1 MNAVVL
7 QTAARVVMPV
17 MLLLSLVT
25 LIRGHNE
32 PGGGF
37 VGGLLAASGFAL
49 YGLAFGVHD
58 ARRLLR
64 VDPLALIGAGLLVGL
79 ASGLPGALA
88 GQEFMKGLWFTLPI
102 PATDT
107 EVKLGTPLVFDI
119 GVYMVVLGITLLMIF
134 ALEDARDGD
143 ALHD

>member
-17 MLLLSLVT
+17 MLLLSLVA
-25 LIRGHNE
+25 LVRGHNE

-37 VGGLLAASGFAL
+37 VGGLLAAAGFAL
-49 YGLAFGVHD
+49 YGLAYRVDD
-58 ARRLLR
+58 ARRMLR
-64 VDPLALIGAGLLVGL
+64 RDPRTLIGAGLLLAV
-79 ASGLPGALA
+79 ASGLPGVLGSAPY
-88 GQEFMKGLWFTLPI
+88 MKGVWYSIPI

-107 EVKLGTPLVFDI
+107 VLKIGTPLFFDI
-119 GVYMVVLGITLLMIF
+119 GVYLVVIGITLLMIF

-143 ALHD
+143 TAHR

>member
-17 MLLLSLVT
+17 MLLLSLVA

-37 VGGLLAASGFAL
+37 VGGLLAASGFAVH
-49 YGLAFGVHD
+49 GLAFGVAE

-64 VDPLALIGAGLLVGL
+64 VDPRSLIGAGLLVGL
-79 ASGLPGALA
+79 GSGLPGIFA
-88 GQEFMKGLWFTLPI
+88 GEPFMKGLWFTLSI
-102 PATDT
+102 PATT
-107 EVKLGTPLVFDI
+107 ASVKLGTPLLFDI

-143 ALHD
+143 AAHR